1 MTPAQSAR
9 SRDSVRHS
17 AFFALLL
24 FLFKGGL
31 IKGMVIAGKDGGVV
45 IVTGGLVIV
54 TGGGGMWHGKQEG
67 QEENLLQDNTD
78 VIG

>member
-1 MTPAQSAR
+1 
-9 SRDSVRHS
+9 
-17 AFFALLL
+17 
-24 FLFKGGL
+24 
-31 IKGMVIAGKDGGVV
+31 MVIAGKDGGVV